1 MRPFL
6 TIVSGLPRSGTSMM
20 MRMLEAGGIPPIIDG
35 VREADIDNPR
45 GYYEFE
51 AAKKVKEDT
60 SWLAGSEGKSVKMV
74 YQLLY
79 DLPTDREYRVLF
91 MRRKVEEILAS
102 QRKMLQRLG
111 KSDDGIPDELMA
123 RMFRTQ
129 LDKFFAW
136 TAGQRHVKVLEVDY
150 NRMVGDPGPLVRS
163 IDAFLGGGLDVPGMA
178 GVVEPGLYR
187 NRGEAAE
194 PSAAPAGR

>member
-1 MRPFL
+1 MPPFL

-60 SWLAGSEGKSVKMV
+60 TWLDGSDGKCVKMV

-91 MRRKVEEILAS
+91 MRRKIEEILTS
-102 QRKMLQRLG
+102 QRKMLERLG
-111 KSDDGIPDELMA
+111 KSNDGIPDELMA

-129 LDKFFAW
+129 LDNFFAW
-136 TAGQRHVKVLEVDY
+136 VAGKRHIQHLVVDY
-150 NRMVGDPGPLVRS
+150 NQMVADPKRLVGS
-163 IDAFLGGGLDVPGMA
+163 IVTFLGGELDALAMEA
-178 GVVEPGLYR
+178 VVEPDLYR
-187 NRGEAAE
+187 NRGAATD
-194 PSAAPAGR
+194 AVGAK